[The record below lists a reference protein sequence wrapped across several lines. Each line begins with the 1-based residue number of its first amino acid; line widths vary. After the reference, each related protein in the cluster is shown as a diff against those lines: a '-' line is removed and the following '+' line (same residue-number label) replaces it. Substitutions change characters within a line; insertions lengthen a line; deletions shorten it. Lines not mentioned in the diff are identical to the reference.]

1 MNWTVHKFG
10 GSSLADADCFRR
22 VAGIVRGQPAGNLG
36 VVVSAVGGVTDMLF
50 DLIGRASRQQ
60 PVVGALDAVRRRH
73 GALAHA
79 LLGQDE
85 AEAFMEQL
93 EADLNDI
100 RRLLE
105 ALALVKATS
114 RRSQDLISGFG
125 ELWSARL
132 LSALLSARRPSSAS
146 LAALGDASDA
156 PGGADGID
164 ARDDADDTD
173 ARENAG
179 IRTPPERVLF
189 LDARDVLTVEPG
201 EMGPVVVWE
210 RTRGNLA
217 AAISPDFNGVAVITG
232 YIARNSDGLQT
243 TLGRNGSD
251 YSASIFAA
259 LLKADAVHIWTD
271 VDGVMSGDPRRVPEA
286 TVIDE
291 ISYNEAMELAYFG
304 ARVIHPQTMAPA
316 VSCGIPIRIRSTFNP
331 EHPGSRIIASP
342 GGPETIV
349 KGISGIDGVALVN
362 LEGAGMIGV
371 PGTADRLFGALRD
384 AGISVMLI
392 SQGSSEHSI
401 CFAVPEESAELVK
414 SVVEDAFAMELAQAQ
429 VQKVDITRGCGVLAV
444 VGDGMAGT
452 PGVSGRFF
460 ATLGK
465 AGINVRAI
473 AQGASERNISAVISS
488 ADMTRA
494 LRAVHASF
502 YLSAKTVSIGLIGPG
517 SVGSVLLDQ
526 MAGEVDRLR
535 EDFNLDLRVRGLG
548 GSRRMALDDRW
559 VDLEG
564 WRSALEQGSEMDLPR
579 FVDHVQADHLPHAV
593 LVDCT
598 ADAGVAA
605 GYADWLQRGIHVIT
619 PNKRAHSDSMDNYRR
634 LKAIC
639 RNANTHFLYETTV
652 GAGLPVIKTLRD
664 LVETGDDIANI
675 SGIFSGTLAYLC
687 NVFDATRP
695 FSEIVR
701 DARAQGYTEPDP
713 RDDLSGMDVA
723 RKAVI
728 LAREAGLELE
738 LADIDVE
745 SLVPGELSTTAVTS
759 VDEFLDRL
767 ADFDAPMAERFVAAE
782 RENRVLRYVAE
793 VDLSRGQARVA
804 LRTYP
809 RDHPFA
815 GISLTDNVVQF
826 VTRRYAD
833 NPLIVRGPGAGPDVT
848 AAGIFA
854 DILRLCS
861 MLGSNHA

>member
-22 VAGIVRGQPAGNLG
+22 VTGIVRDQPQGNLG

-50 DLIGRASRQQ
+50 DLIERASRQQ
-60 PVVGALDAVRRRH
+60 PVGGVMDGLRRRH
-73 GALAHA
+73 GELAAA
-79 LLGQDE
+79 LLGED
-85 AEAFMEQL
+85 AAAAFVEQF
-93 EADLNDI
+93 ENDLNDI
-100 RRLLE
+100 RRILE

-114 RRSQDLISGFG
+114 RRSQDMVSGFG

-132 LSALLSARRPSSAS
+132 LSSLLAVRGNS
-146 LAALGDASDA
+146 
-156 PGGADGID
+156 
-164 ARDDADDTD
+164 
-173 ARENAG
+173 REN
-179 IRTPPERVLF
+179 VLF
-189 LDARDVLTVEPG
+189 IDARDVLVVEAG
-201 EMGPVVVWE
+201 EMGPVVVWGK
-210 RTRGNLA
+210 TRENLA
-217 AAISPDFNGVAVITG
+217 TVLPCDFSGLVVMTG
-232 YIARNSDGLQT
+232 YIARNPDGLQT

-251 YSASIFAA
+251 YSASILAA
-259 LLKADAVHIWTD
+259 LLKADTVHIWTD

-316 VSCGIPIRIRSTFNP
+316 VSHEIPIRIRSTFNP
-331 EHPGSRIIASP
+331 EHPGSRIITAP
-342 GGPETIV
+342 GGPETVV

-401 CFAVPEESAELVK
+401 CFAVPEESAQLVK
-414 SVVEDAFAMELAQAQ
+414 SVVEEAFAVELAQAQ
-429 VQKVDITRGCGVLAV
+429 VQKVGITRGCGVLAV
-444 VGDGMAGT
+444 VGDGMAGS
-452 PGVSGRFF
+452 PGVAGRFF
-460 ATLGK
+460 GTLGK

-494 LRAVHASF
+494 LRTVHASF

-517 SVGSVLLDQ
+517 SVGKVLLDQ
-526 MAGEVDRLR
+526 MAGEVARLR

-548 GSRRMALDDRW
+548 GSRRMALDDRR
-559 VDLEG
+559 VNLND
-564 WRSALEQGSEMDLPR
+564 WRSALEHGSDMDLAR
-579 FVDHVQADHLPHAV
+579 FVDHVQADHLPHTV

-598 ADAGVAA
+598 ADPGIAA
-605 GYADWLQRGIHVIT
+605 QYADWLQRGIHIIT
-619 PNKRAHSDSMDNYRR
+619 PNKRAHSDSMDYYRR

-639 RNANTHFLYETTV
+639 RGAGTHFLYEATV
-652 GAGLPVIKTLRD
+652 GAGLPVIRTLRD
-664 LVETGDDIANI
+664 LVETGDDIESI

-687 NVFDATRP
+687 NVFDATRG

-713 RDDLSGMDVA
+713 RDDLSGTDVA

-728 LAREAGLELE
+728 LAREAGMELE
-738 LADIDVE
+738 LADIEVQ
-745 SLVPGELSTTAVTS
+745 SLVPAELSTTVVSS

-767 ADFDAPMAERFVAAE
+767 ADFDATMAERFHAAE
-782 RENRVLRYVAE
+782 RDNRVIRYVAE
-793 VDLSRGQARVA
+793 VNLSTGQAQVA
-804 LRTYP
+804 LRNFP

-826 VTRRYAD
+826 VTRRYRD

-861 MLGSNHA
+861 MLGTNHA

>member
-10 GSSLADADCFRR
+10 GSSLADAACFRR
-22 VAGIVRGQPAGNLG
+22 VADIVLSQPAGNRG
-36 VVVSAVGGVTDMLF
+36 VVVSAVGGVTDSLF
-50 DLIGRASRQQ
+50 ELIDKASRRE
-60 PVVGALDAVRRRH
+60 PVKASMASLRRRH
-73 GALAHA
+73 AGLANE
-79 LLGQDE
+79 LLADSD
-85 AEAFMEQL
+85 AAAFMDRFDTDV
-93 EADLNDI
+93 ADIQCILD
-100 RRLLE
+100 
-105 ALALVKATS
+105 ALSLVKATS
-114 RRSQDLISGFG
+114 RRSEDMVSGFG

-132 LSALLSARRPSSAS
+132 LSALLAS
-146 LAALGDASDA
+146 R
-156 PGGADGID
+156 GGTNGEVRFI
-164 ARDDADDTD
+164 
-173 ARENAG
+173 
-179 IRTPPERVLF
+179 
-189 LDARDVLTVEPG
+189 DARDVLLVEPG
-201 EMGPVVVWE
+201 EMGPIVVWDT
-210 RTRGNLA
+210 TRENLSKILA
-217 AAISPDFNGVAVITG
+217 PEFDGTAVITG

-259 LLKADAVHIWTD
+259 LLNADTVHIWTD
-271 VDGVMSGDPRRVPEA
+271 VEGVMSGDPRRVPEA
-286 TVIDE
+286 TVMDE

-316 VSCGIPIRIRSTFNP
+316 ISNGIPIRIRSTFNP
-331 EHPGSRIIASP
+331 GHAGSRIIASP
-342 GGPETIV
+342 NEPGTVV
-349 KGISGIDGVALVN
+349 KGISGIDGVALIN

-371 PGTADRLFGALRD
+371 PGTADRLFGALRE

-401 CFAVPEESAELVK
+401 CFAVPEESADLVK
-414 SVVEDAFAMELAQAQ
+414 TVVEDAFAVELAQAQ
-429 VQKVDITRGCGVLAV
+429 IQKVGITKGCSVLAV

-452 PGVSGRFF
+452 PNVAGRFF
-460 ATLGK
+460 GTLGK

-473 AQGASERNISAVISS
+473 AQGASERNISAVIGR

-494 LRAVHASF
+494 LRTVHSSF

-526 MAGEVDRLR
+526 MAGEARRLHQ
-535 EDFNLDLRVRGLG
+535 DFNLDLRVRALG
-548 GSRRMALDDRW
+548 GSRCMALDDRRI
-559 VDLEG
+559 DLANWRAGLAEG
-564 WRSALEQGSEMDLPR
+564 VPMDLDR

-593 LVDCT
+593 LLDCT

-605 GYADWLQRGIHVIT
+605 RYGEWLERGIHVIT
-619 PNKRAHSDSMDNYRR
+619 PNKRAHSGSMENYRR
-634 LKAIC
+634 LQSIC
-639 RNANTHFLYETTV
+639 RAGNTHFLYEATV
-652 GAGLPVIKTLRD
+652 GAGLPVIRTLKD
-664 LVETGDDIANI
+664 LVETGDDIVTI

-695 FSEIVR
+695 FSAIVR
-701 DARAQGYTEPDP
+701 KARAQGYTEPDP

-738 LADIDVE
+738 LEDIEVE
-745 SLVPGELSTTAVTS
+745 SLVPAELSEPAVTS

-767 ADFDAPMAERFVAAE
+767 ADFDAPMTERFQSAA
-782 RENRVLRYVAE
+782 RENRVLRYVAN
-793 VDLSRGQARVA
+793 VDLTAGQARVA
-804 LRTYP
+804 LQGYP
-809 RDHPFA
+809 RDHAFA

-826 VTRRYAD
+826 VTRRYRD

-861 MLGSNHA
+861 MLGANHA

>member
-1 MNWTVHKFG
+1 MSWTVHKFG

-22 VAGIVRGQPAGNLG
+22 VAGIVRDQPAGNLG

-50 DLIGRASRQQ
+50 DLIDRASRQQ
-60 PVVGALDAVRRRH
+60 PVGDALDAVRQRH
-73 GALAHA
+73 VDLANE
-79 LLGQDE
+79 LFGEE
-85 AEAFMEQL
+85 AAAQFMEQF
-93 EADLNDI
+93 ETDLGDI
-100 RRLLE
+100 RRILA

-114 RRSQDLISGFG
+114 RRSQDMISGFG

-132 LSALLSARRPSSAS
+132 LSGLLAVSADTAG
-146 LAALGDASDA
+146 AAAPAGLSDA
-156 PGGADGID
+156 VNSAAPAGVRGGTGLPVAAGPADRPGTI
-164 ARDDADDTD
+164 
-173 ARENAG
+173 
-179 IRTPPERVLF
+179 LF
-189 LDARDVLTVEPG
+189 IDARDVLTVEPG

-210 RTRGNLA
+210 ETRSNLA
-217 AAISPDFNGVAVITG
+217 AVLSPGFDGVAVITG

-259 LLKADAVHIWTD
+259 LLGADAVHIWTD
-271 VDGVMSGDPRRVPEA
+271 VEGVMSGDPRRVPEA
-286 TVIDE
+286 TVIGE

-316 VSCGIPIRIRSTFNP
+316 VSHEIPIRIRSTFDP
-331 EHPGSRIIASP
+331 EHPGSRIIGAP
-342 GGPETIV
+342 GGPETVV

-362 LEGAGMIGV
+362 LEGSGMIGV

-384 AGISVMLI
+384 AGVSVMLI

-414 SVVEDAFAMELAQAQ
+414 SVVEEAFALELAQAQ
-429 VQKVDITRGCGVLAV
+429 VQKVDITTGCGVLAV

-494 LRAVHASF
+494 LRTVHASF

-559 VDLEG
+559 VDLED

-579 FVDHVQADHLPHAV
+579 FVDHVQAEHLPHAV

-619 PNKRAHSDSMDNYRR
+619 PNKRAHSGTMDNYRR
-634 LKAIC
+634 LKSIC
-639 RNANTHFLYETTV
+639 RSANTHFLYETTV

-664 LVETGDDIANI
+664 LVETGDDIASI

-738 LADIDVE
+738 LADIEVE
-745 SLVPGELSTTAVTS
+745 SLVPAELSSEAVSS

-767 ADFDAPMAERFVAAE
+767 ADFDAPMAERFRAAE
-782 RENRVLRYVAE
+782 REDRVLRYVAE
-793 VDLSRGQARVA
+793 VELASGQAEVA
-804 LRTYP
+804 LRTFP
-809 RDHPFA
+809 RGHPFA

-861 MLGSNHA
+861 MLGANHA

>member
-22 VAGIVRGQPAGNLG
+22 VAGIVCDQPVGNLG

-50 DLIGRASRQQ
+50 DLIERASRQQ
-60 PVVGALDAVRRRH
+60 PVGGAMDRLRRRH
-73 GALAHA
+73 GELATALFGKDAA
-79 LLGQDE
+79 
-85 AEAFMEQL
+85 AAFMEQF
-93 EADLNDI
+93 ESDLNDI
-100 RRLLE
+100 RRILE

-114 RRSQDLISGFG
+114 RRSQDMVSGFG

-132 LSALLSARRPSSAS
+132 LSTLLAVR
-146 LAALGDASDA
+146 GN
-156 PGGADGID
+156 GQ
-164 ARDDADDTD
+164 
-173 ARENAG
+173 EN
-179 IRTPPERVLF
+179 VLF
-189 LDARDVLTVEPG
+189 IDARDVLLVESG

-210 RTRGNLA
+210 KTRENLA
-217 AAISPDFNGVAVITG
+217 AALSPDFSGVVVITG
-232 YIARNSDGLQT
+232 YIARNPDGLQT

-259 LLKADAVHIWTD
+259 LLEADAVHIWTD

-316 VSCGIPIRIRSTFNP
+316 VSHEIPIRIRSTFNP
-331 EHPGSRIIASP
+331 EHPGSRIITAP
-342 GGPETIV
+342 GGPETVV

-371 PGTADRLFGALRD
+371 PGTADRLFGALRV

-401 CFAVPEESAELVK
+401 CFAVPEESAQLVK
-414 SVVEDAFAMELAQAQ
+414 SVVEDAFAVELAQAQ
-429 VQKVDITRGCGVLAV
+429 VQKVGITRGCGVLAV
-444 VGDGMAGT
+444 VGDGMAGS
-452 PGVSGRFF
+452 PGVAGRFF
-460 ATLGK
+460 GTLGK

-494 LRAVHASF
+494 LRTVHASF

-526 MAGEVDRLR
+526 MAGEVARLR

-548 GSRRMALDDRW
+548 GSRRMALDDRR
-559 VDLEG
+559 VDLKD
-564 WRSALEQGSEMDLPR
+564 WRSALEHGSDMDLAQ
-579 FVDHVQADHLPHAV
+579 FVDHVQADHLPHTI
-593 LVDCT
+593 LIDCT
-598 ADAGVAA
+598 ANPGIAA
-605 GYADWLQRGIHVIT
+605 QYADWLELGIHIIT
-619 PNKRAHSDSMDNYRR
+619 PNKRAHSDSMDYYRR
-634 LKAIC
+634 LKTIC
-639 RNANTHFLYETTV
+639 RSANTHFLYEATV
-652 GAGLPVIKTLRD
+652 GAGLPVIRTLRD
-664 LVETGDDIANI
+664 LVETGDDIESI

-701 DARAQGYTEPDP
+701 EARAQGYTEPDP
-713 RDDLSGMDVA
+713 RDDLSGTDVA

-728 LAREAGLELE
+728 LAREAGMELE
-738 LADIDVE
+738 LADIEVQ
-745 SLVPGELSTTAVTS
+745 SLVPAELSTTVVSS

-767 ADFDAPMAERFVAAE
+767 ADFDATMAERFHAAE
-782 RENRVLRYVAE
+782 RDNLVIRYVAE
-793 VDLSRGQARVA
+793 VNLSTGQAQVA
-804 LRTYP
+804 LRNYP

-826 VTRRYAD
+826 VTRRYRD

-861 MLGSNHA
+861 MLGTNHA

>member
-22 VAGIVRGQPAGNLG
+22 VTGIVRDQPQGNLG

-50 DLIGRASRQQ
+50 DLIERASRQQ
-60 PVVGALDAVRRRH
+60 PVGGAMDGLRRRH
-73 GALAHA
+73 GELAAA
-79 LLGQDE
+79 LLGED
-85 AEAFMEQL
+85 AAAAFVEQF
-93 EADLNDI
+93 ENDLNDI
-100 RRLLE
+100 RRILE

-114 RRSQDLISGFG
+114 RRSQDMVSGFG

-132 LSALLSARRPSSAS
+132 LSSLLTVRGNS
-146 LAALGDASDA
+146 
-156 PGGADGID
+156 
-164 ARDDADDTD
+164 
-173 ARENAG
+173 REN
-179 IRTPPERVLF
+179 VLF
-189 LDARDVLTVEPG
+189 IDARDVLVVEAG
-201 EMGPVVVWE
+201 EMGPVVVWGK
-210 RTRGNLA
+210 TRENLA
-217 AAISPDFNGVAVITG
+217 TVLPRDFSGLVVMTG
-232 YIARNSDGLQT
+232 YIARNPDGLQT

-251 YSASIFAA
+251 YSASILAA

-316 VSCGIPIRIRSTFNP
+316 VSHEIPIRIRSTFNP
-331 EHPGSRIIASP
+331 EHPGSRIITAP
-342 GGPETIV
+342 GGPETVV

-384 AGISVMLI
+384 AGISVTLI

-414 SVVEDAFAMELAQAQ
+414 SVVEEAFAVELAQAQ
-429 VQKVDITRGCGVLAV
+429 VQKVGITRGCGVLAV
-444 VGDGMAGT
+444 VGDGMAGS
-452 PGVSGRFF
+452 PGVAGRFF
-460 ATLGK
+460 GTLGK

-494 LRAVHASF
+494 LRTVHASF

-517 SVGSVLLDQ
+517 SVGKVLLDQ
-526 MAGEVDRLR
+526 MAGEVARLR

-548 GSRRMALDDRW
+548 GSRRMALDDRR
-559 VDLEG
+559 VDLND
-564 WRSALEQGSEMDLPR
+564 WRSALEHGSDMDLAR
-579 FVDHVQADHLPHAV
+579 FVDHVQADHLPHTV

-598 ADAGVAA
+598 ADPGIAA
-605 GYADWLQRGIHVIT
+605 QYAHWLQRGIHIIT
-619 PNKRAHSDSMDNYRR
+619 PNKRAHSDSMDYYRR
-634 LKAIC
+634 LKATC
-639 RNANTHFLYETTV
+639 RGAGTHFLYEATV
-652 GAGLPVIKTLRD
+652 GAGLPVIRTLRD
-664 LVETGDDIANI
+664 LVETGDDIESI

-687 NVFDATRP
+687 NVFDATRG

-713 RDDLSGMDVA
+713 RDDLSGTDVA

-728 LAREAGLELE
+728 LAREAGMELE
-738 LADIDVE
+738 LADIEVQ
-745 SLVPGELSTTAVTS
+745 SLVPAELSTTVVSS

-767 ADFDAPMAERFVAAE
+767 ADFDATMAERFHAAE
-782 RENRVLRYVAE
+782 RDNRVIRYVAE
-793 VDLSRGQARVA
+793 VNLSTGQAQVA
-804 LRTYP
+804 LRNYP

-826 VTRRYAD
+826 VTRRYRD

-861 MLGSNHA
+861 MLGTNHA

>member
-10 GSSLADADCFRR
+10 GSSLADTDCFRR
-22 VAGIVRGQPAGNLG
+22 VAKIVRDQPEGKLG

-50 DLIGRASRQQ
+50 DLIDRASRQK
-60 PVVGALDAVRRRH
+60 PLANALADLSRRH
-73 GALAHA
+73 RELADE
-79 LLGQDE
+79 LL
-85 AEAFMEQL
+85 AEAQAAAFKTQF
-93 EADLNDI
+93 EADVSDI
-100 RRLLE
+100 TCILE

-114 RRSQDLISGFG
+114 RRSQDMVSGFG

-132 LSALLSARRPSSAS
+132 LSALLAS
-146 LAALGDASDA
+146 Q
-156 PGGADGID
+156 ADGSH
-164 ARDDADDTD
+164 
-173 ARENAG
+173 N
-179 IRTPPERVLF
+179 VLCI
-189 LDARDVLTVEPG
+189 DARDVLLVEPG
-201 EMGPVVVWE
+201 EMGPIVVWNK
-210 RTRGNLA
+210 TRDKLSA
-217 AAISPDFNGVAVITG
+217 VLEPDFQGIAVITG
-232 YIARNSDGLQT
+232 YIARTPDGLQT

-259 LLKADAVHIWTD
+259 LLQAHAVHIWTD

-316 VSCGIPIRIRSTFNP
+316 VSHEIPIRIRSTFNP
-331 EHPGSRIIASP
+331 EHPGSRIITSP
-342 GGPETIV
+342 GGPETVV

-384 AGISVMLI
+384 AGVSVMLI

-414 SVVEDAFAMELAQAQ
+414 SVVEEAFALELAQAQ
-429 VQKVDITRGCGVLAV
+429 VQKVGITRGCGVLAV

-452 PGVSGRFF
+452 PGVAARFF
-460 ATLGK
+460 GTLGK

-488 ADMTRA
+488 TDMTRA
-494 LRAVHASF
+494 LRTVHASF

-526 MAGEVDRLR
+526 MAGEVVRLR
-535 EDFNLDLRVRGLG
+535 EDFNLDLRVRGMG
-548 GSRRMALDDRW
+548 GSRRMVLDDRR
-559 VDLEG
+559 VDLKD
-564 WRSALEQGSEMDLPR
+564 WRSALEHGSEMDLAR
-579 FVDHVQADHLPHAV
+579 FVDHVQADHLPHTI

-598 ADAGVAA
+598 ADPGIAEQ
-605 GYADWLQRGIHVIT
+605 YAHWLQRGIHIVT
-619 PNKRAHSDSMDNYRR
+619 PNKRAHSDSMDYYRR

-639 RNANTHFLYETTV
+639 RSAGTHFLYEATV
-652 GAGLPVIKTLRD
+652 GAGLPVIRTLRD
-664 LVETGDDIANI
+664 LVETGDDIESI

-713 RDDLSGMDVA
+713 RDDLSGTDVA

-728 LAREAGLELE
+728 LAREAGMELELE
-738 LADIDVE
+738 DIDVQ
-745 SLVPGELSTTAVTS
+745 SLVPAELSTAAVSS
-759 VDEFLDRL
+759 VEEFLDRL
-767 ADFDAPMAERFVAAE
+767 VDFDAPMAERFRSAE
-782 RENRVLRYVAE
+782 RDNRVLRYVAD
-793 VDLSRGQARVA
+793 VNLSTGQARVA
-804 LRTYP
+804 LQTYP

-826 VTRRYAD
+826 VTRRYRD

-861 MLGSNHA
+861 MLGTNHA